1 MKEKRDVFLQ
11 DHLFD
16 TGVRDIVN
24 IRDDI
29 RCKTRAIFRF

>member
-1 MKEKRDVFLQ
+1 MKEKRDVFFQ

-16 TGVRDIVN
+16 TGVRDIIY

-29 RCKTRAIFRF
+29 RGKTRAVFRF

>member
-11 DHLFD
+11 GHLFD
-16 TGVRDIVN
+16 TGVRDIIY

-29 RCKTRAIFRF
+29 RGKIRAVFRF

>member
-16 TGVRDIVN
+16 TGVRDIIY

-29 RCKTRAIFRF
+29 RGKIRAVFRF